1 MKKKVIIIILV
12 ILLSIVVFGYYK
24 YIYVPSGQ
32 TFRIKYMDLKKETN
46 GSVSIV
52 KEEIRNYSFHTRVT
66 FTKVGDS
73 ITYYFDILNDGSIPA
88 KLIRKP
94 IYFGVDNIFKK
105 YIFSKITYADD
116 SDINKGDVINP
127 GERRSFKYQIS
138 YYDDSSSLP
147 DKDGIHFE
155 SSIYLLYLQDR

>member
-1 MKKKVIIIILV
+1 MKKKIIIIVLLV
-12 ILLSIVVFGYYK
+12 ILSILVFGYYK
-24 YIYVPSGQ
+24 YIFVPKGE
-32 TFRIKYMDLKKETN
+32 TFRIKYVDLKKETN

-52 KEEIRNYSFHTRVT
+52 TEETRNYSIHTRVT

-88 KLIRKP
+88 KLARKP

-105 YIFSKITYADD
+105 YIFSQITYADD
-116 SDINKGDVINP
+116 SEIKKGDVINP

-138 YYDDSSSLP
+138 YIDDSSSMP